1 MSEEQ
6 IKYDIAKPSADTT
19 RYAGFWM
26 RFWAYL
32 ADMVIVFSI
41 NGILLS
47 PLNFINGG
55 KPIGIAYWS
64 LAGIISV
71 LVLYLYFLLMT
82 KYYGQTL
89 GKMIFGLKVI
99 RKDLQP
105 LQWSDIVFRELVG
118 RFFYRVLFIAQL
130 LYIVVAFDDKKQGI
144 HDMISDTRVIHQ

>member
-6 IKYDIAKPSADTT
+6 VEYDVITPTTDTN

-32 ADMVIVFSI
+32 ADLIIVFSI
-41 NGILLS
+41 NGILLN
-47 PLNFINGG
+47 PLKFINEG
-55 KPIGIAYWS
+55 KPIVLGYWS
-64 LAGIISV
+64 VAGIVSII
-71 LVLYLYFLLMT
+71 VLYLYFLLMT
-82 KYYGQTL
+82 KFYGQTL
-89 GKMIFGLKVI
+89 GKMIFGIKVI

-118 RFFYRVLFIAQL
+118 RFFYRVLFIAQV

-144 HDMISDTRVIHQ
+144 HDMISDTRVVHQ